1 VQHDFEQRGNR
12 GRGES
17 DRGGYTQRNDFDQRN
32 EDRDYERTFGNYGE
46 SSGEFDPRQRRPQGS
61 SGADRARMTDR
72 ERYADQQRHDRYSDE
87 MRGFDISPDD
97 WSGEQSGRRTSNRGY
112 DDNRSSRGGGYQQRS
127 SGRSGSPYD
136 RGEIGSWYG
145 GDSGMG
151 DAGSSL
157 SGRQHDRG
165 QYGQG
170 QFDRGQRDRGQFGWD
185 TPSQRQA
192 SSQYGQR
199 PFDQDQNRDRFGG
212 ERFGGSSGMRQSTA
226 HPDSAHSI
234 EGPFTGRG
242 PRGYQRSDERIY
254 EDVCELLTRHGDIDA
269 NQMEVEVHNGVVDLR
284 GTADS
289 GRVRRL
295 TEEVVEDVSGVRDVR
310 NDLRVNQRTGYSE
323 AQPADTNR
331 SERGHSETDR
341 FESGRSSA
349 GHSETGRHDWERT
362 ETGRTETGAIAMRP
376 GSTQTGGQT
385 QHAQT
390 IGGTQTGGRFNVR
403 EAMDVVGSD
412 GVMVGRVKE
421 TRSNDF
427 LVDRSMQRD
436 LYVPFSAIQ
445 TVDGDRV
452 MLNIAARDLDRQ
464 GWQTPDLAGAS
475 QRTTPGS

>member
-1 VQHDFEQRGNR
+1 MSV
-12 GRGES
+12 
-17 DRGGYTQRNDFDQRN
+17 TP
-32 EDRDYERTFGNYGE
+32 T
-46 SSGEFDPRQRRPQGS
+46 SS
-61 SGADRARMTDR
+61 AT
-72 ERYADQQRHDRYSDE
+72 DRYSDE

-112 DDNRSSRGGGYQQRS
+112 DDNRSSREGGYQQRG

-151 DAGSSL
+151 DTDRACPTASMTGGDTGRASSIGASAIGGNSAGTRRASA
-157 SGRQHDRG
+157 
-165 QYGQG
+165 
-170 QFDRGQRDRGQFGWD
+170 
-185 TPSQRQA
+185 RQA
-192 SSQYGQR
+192 ASTASVRLTRTRIVTASAARGS
-199 PFDQDQNRDRFGG
+199 
-212 ERFGGSSGMRQSTA
+212 GGSSGMRQSTA

-269 NQMEVEVHNGVVDLR
+269 NQMEVEVHNGVVELR

-341 FESGRSSA
+341 FESGHSSA
-349 GHSETGRHDWERT
+349 GHSETGRHDVS
-362 ETGRTETGAIAMRP
+362 ALRP
-376 GSTQTGGQT
+376 AAPRPAPSPCARAARTGGQT